1 MSGSKISID
10 IVSVIFIL
18 LGLLWGIR
26 KGFLRSSFFLIGILA
41 GIYIGNLCTRF
52 FTADISNRFIIS
64 RDIAGA
70 IVFIIVFFLALSLI
84 NGLGLLIKRPK
95 RGLGKFIDR
104 LGGGVI
110 GIFWGFGIC
119 GFLGIILSR
128 YEATKNLMPS
138 TIIIGIAEFW
148 VRKIVEG
155 LLSYGTW

>member
-1 MSGSKISID
+1 VSGSKISLD
-10 IVSVIFIL
+10 IVSVILVL

-41 GIYIGNLCTRF
+41 GIYIGNLCTRA
-52 FTADISNRFIIS
+52 FTADISNRFSIS

-95 RGLGKFIDR
+95 RGFGKFIDR